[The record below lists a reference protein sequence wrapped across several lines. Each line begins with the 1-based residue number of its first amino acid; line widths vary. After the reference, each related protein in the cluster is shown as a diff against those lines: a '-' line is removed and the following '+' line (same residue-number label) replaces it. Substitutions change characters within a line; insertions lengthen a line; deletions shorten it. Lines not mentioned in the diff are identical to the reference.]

1 MPAELLANSGYLTA
15 AYVVAG
21 VIYLG
26 YAIALVRWATKLR
39 R

>member
-1 MPAELLANSGYLTA
+1 MPSELLVNSGYLTA
-15 AYVVAG
+15 AYAVAG

-26 YAIALVRWATKLR
+26 YAIALVRWAGKLR